1 MRKAW
6 KLYTGLGFILFLI
19 FTGCGERQPP
29 VDELVV
35 QAEELLDAGQIE
47 NAILILEK
55 CQERAPERVDVLEA
69 LAFAYAAQGDP
80 ILASMTFT
88 RISELVPQRPE
99 YRLYA
104 AETLLEAGDFKGAV
118 AQYAAYLEVRP
129 EDRAVWVALAD
140 LHISQGRLNEA
151 LDALLAAEQVEA
163 RSQQRIAIGE
173 LYLRTGNLAQAQ
185 AWFARALEG
194 ESDFRDEALMG
205 LLETAIRS
213 KRFADGEALLARLD
227 AEYPGRV
234 DQSELDNVRDQL
246 QEWRRRQDAAREAV
260 AALEAQRPEIVL
272 NEEFPVADQP
282 AVEPP
287 SEEAAETVPAAEQPA
302 VVPEAALA
310 EAVEAPAEAEA
321 AAPDVA
327 EAPAQGSSQVATESY
342 SGAIPADSAA
352 ADHLSLA
359 RARRNEGSLDQAIR
373 HYKRALVL
381 NDNQP
386 QVWAELSEAYL
397 RAGNDRWAQA
407 TASEAMRRDPE
418 NPKMVLQFIRAAQRT
433 MDSERLLNEMERAY
447 RTFPN
452 QPEIILVLA
461 RAYRDAGNLR
471 NARLLY
477 QKYLEVVPAD
487 YPNRADVTAEL
498 RNLGA

>member
-1 MRKAW
+1 MMRIAW
-6 KLYTGLGFILFLI
+6 KPYIGLGFILFLI
-19 FTGCGERQPP
+19 FSGCGERQPP

-69 LAFAYAAQGDP
+69 LAFAYAAKGDP
-80 ILASMTFT
+80 MLASMTFL

-104 AETLLEAGDFKGAV
+104 AETLLQASDPKGAV

-129 EDRAVWVALAD
+129 EDRAVWVTLAD
-140 LHISQGRLNEA
+140 LYISQGRLNEA
-151 LDALLAAEQVEA
+151 LDALLAAEQIEA

-194 ESDFRDEALMG
+194 DSAFRDEALLG
-205 LLETAIRS
+205 LMETAIRS
-213 KRFADGEALLARLD
+213 KRFADGEALLAQLD
-227 AEYPGRV
+227 GEYPGRV
-234 DQSELDNVRDQL
+234 DQSDLDNVRDQL
-246 QEWRRRQDAAREAV
+246 LEWRRRQDAAREAV

-272 NEEFPVADQP
+272 NEEIPAADRPAEESPADIPAADQP
-282 AVEPP
+282 AVIP
-287 SEEAAETVPAAEQPA
+287 ETA
-302 VVPEAALA
+302 
-310 EAVEAPAEAEA
+310 
-321 AAPDVA
+321 VA
-327 EAPAQGSSQVATESY
+327 EAMGEPAEELDGTTPVDAEATPREPGRVATESY
-342 SGAIPADSAA
+342 SGTIPADSAA

-373 HYKRALVL
+373 HYKKALIL

-397 RAGNDRWAQA
+397 QAGNDRWAQA

-433 MDSERLLNEMERAY
+433 MDSERLLREMEQAY

-461 RAYRDAGNLR
+461 RAYRDVGNLR

-477 QKYLEVVPAD
+477 RKFLEVVPAD
-487 YPNRADVTAEL
+487 YPARVDVESEL

>member
-1 MRKAW
+1 M
-6 KLYTGLGFILFLI
+6 
-19 FTGCGERQPP
+19 
-29 VDELVV
+29 

-55 CQERAPERVDVLEA
+55 SQERAPERVDVLEA
-69 LAFAYAAQGDP
+69 LAFAYAAKGDP
-80 ILASMTFT
+80 MLASMTFL

-104 AETLLEAGDFKGAV
+104 AETLLNAGDPKGAV
-118 AQYAAYLEVRP
+118 AQYTSYLEVRP
-129 EDRAVWVALAD
+129 EDRPVWVTLAD
-140 LHISQGRLNEA
+140 LYISQGRLNEA
-151 LDALLAAEQVEA
+151 LDALLAAEQIEA

-185 AWFARALEG
+185 AWFARSLEG
-194 ESDFRDEALMG
+194 DSDYRDEALLG

-213 KRFADGEALLARLD
+213 KRFADGEALLAQLD
-227 AEYPGRV
+227 GEYPGRV
-234 DQSELDNVRDQL
+234 EQSDLENVRDQL

-272 NEEFPVADQP
+272 NEEMPSSDQPSREQSAGEEPNEEPATVPTARQP
-282 AVEPP
+282 AVIPESAVTEAVAAPPVQPGGAEP
-287 SEEAAETVPAAEQPA
+287 SEPEPAPGET
-302 VVPEAALA
+302 
-310 EAVEAPAEAEA
+310 
-321 AAPDVA
+321 
-327 EAPAQGSSQVATESY
+327 GRVATESY
-342 SGAIPADSAA
+342 AGAIPADSAA

-373 HYKRALVL
+373 HYKKALIL

-386 QVWAELSEAYL
+386 KVWAELSESYL

-433 MDSERLLNEMERAY
+433 MESQRLLQEMERAY
-447 RTFPN
+447 RNFPN

-461 RAYRDAGNLR
+461 RAYRDNDNFR

-477 QKYLEVVPAD
+477 QKFIEVVPAD
-487 YPNRADVTAEL
+487 YPALAEVEAEL
-498 RNLGA
+498 RSLGT

>member
-1 MRKAW
+1 MMRIAW
-6 KLYTGLGFILFLI
+6 KPYIGLGFILFLI
-19 FTGCGERQPP
+19 FSGCGERQPP

-55 CQERAPERVDVLEA
+55 CQDRAPERVDVLEA
-69 LAFAYAAQGDP
+69 LAFAYAAKGDP
-80 ILASMTFT
+80 MLASMTFL

-104 AETLLEAGDFKGAV
+104 AETLLEADDFKGAV
-118 AQYAAYLEVRP
+118 AQYAAYLEARP
-129 EDRAVWVALAD
+129 EDRAVWVGLAD

-151 LDALLAAEQVEA
+151 LDALLAAEQIEA

-173 LYLRTGNLAQAQ
+173 LYLRTENLAQAQ

-194 ESDFRDEALMG
+194 ESEFRDEALLG

-213 KRFADGEALLARLD
+213 KRFADGEALLAQLD
-227 AEYPGRV
+227 GEYPGRV
-234 DQSELDNVRDQL
+234 EQSDLENVRDQL

-272 NEEFPVADQP
+272 NETIPAADRPAEEIPAEVA
-282 AVEPP
+282 V
-287 SEEAAETVPAAEQPA
+287 AEQPA
-302 VVPEAALA
+302 VIPEAAVT
-310 EAVEAPAEAEA
+310 EAVEPDDAAPGDSEEAE
-321 AAPDVA
+321 
-327 EAPAQGSSQVATESY
+327 EQPAQVATESY
-342 SGAIPADSAA
+342 SGTIPADSAS
-352 ADHLSLA
+352 ADHLTLA
-359 RARRNEGSLDQAIR
+359 RARLNEGSLEQAIR
-373 HYKRALVL
+373 HYKKALIL

-447 RTFPN
+447 RNFPN

-477 QKYLEVVPAD
+477 RKYLDVVPAD
-487 YPNRADVTAEL
+487 YPARVDVEAEL